1 MKVTQERIVHR
12 HSFEVVHTNS
22 DSSEPLCG
30 YSLLPN
36 NKVTETRT
44 SFISTPWHGRSLHWR
59 EEDDI
64 LVMKGG
70 GVPYLDRPYV
80 YSGELEGHVWGALPR
95 AEAIQEWTMLG
106 VAQSWGINSPEPV
119 ALFKYLFAPPPILLQ
134 NFEFFGLIYRVASPY
149 RLVDLEFLG
158 RDGAEVLRRALKD
171 FGYNQDCLHLGVAEW
186 LGQTLSL
193 IRKAGWFHNA
203 VTTHNITLK
212 LEMLDYEASHRLD
225 DPTVSNEMLNSLLHR
240 ERIHASEVV
249 FYVSFWLGE
258 EFDTSRVK
266 EVFDKYLKC

>member
-1 MKVTQERIVHR
+1 M
-12 HSFEVVHTNS
+12 
-22 DSSEPLCG
+22 
-30 YSLLPN
+30 
-36 NKVTETRT
+36 
-44 SFISTPWHGRSLHWR
+44 
-59 EEDDI
+59 
-64 LVMKGG
+64 
-70 GVPYLDRPYV
+70 
-80 YSGELEGHVWGALPR
+80 
-95 AEAIQEWTMLG
+95 
-106 VAQSWGINSPEPV
+106 
-119 ALFKYLFAPPPILLQ
+119 LQ
-134 NFEFFGLIYRVASPY
+134 NFEFFGLIYRVAV
-149 RLVDLEFLG
+149 RIAWLTWNFLVGMEQKFGD
-158 RDGAEVLRRALKD
+158 ALKD

-258 EFDTSRVK
+258 DFDTSRVK